1 MKNIVRKL
9 HKIDAS
15 DLAVGRLATNVATI
29 LRGKNKPEFQPH
41 LDEGDIVEIYNISK
55 MKFSGKKLEQ
65 RQYFHYSGFLGGMKT
80 KKMGE
85 VFATN
90 PGDVLYR
97 AVRQMLPNVR
107 FRDDMLK
114 RLIIMK

>member
-1 MKNIVRKL
+1 MKNLTRKL

-15 DLAVGRLATNVATI
+15 DEAVGRLATKVATI

-41 LDEGDIVEIYNISK
+41 LDQGDIVEISNASK
-55 MKFSGKKLEQ
+55 MKFSGKKLDQ

-85 VFATN
+85 VFESD
-90 PGDVLYR
+90 PGNVLYR

-107 FRDDMLK
+107 FRNDMLK
-114 RLIIMK
+114 RLIIKK